1 MEDENGKQT
10 VPDPEWVS
18 GLARSVRPPVLLR
31 EPDSLGIL

>member
-18 GLARSVRPPVLLR
+18 GLARSACPPILS